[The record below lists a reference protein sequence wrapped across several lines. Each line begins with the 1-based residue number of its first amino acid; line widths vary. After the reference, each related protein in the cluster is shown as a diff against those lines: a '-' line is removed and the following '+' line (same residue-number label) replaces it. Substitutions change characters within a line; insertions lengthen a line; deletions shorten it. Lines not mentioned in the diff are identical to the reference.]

1 MATST
6 IEVNAAGDAEEA
18 TAGQVIDLPSLA
30 TCTVALRRSEREG
43 AALPKHKDPEGP
55 AVYRQIANDLRA
67 AIERGDYQPGQRIPG
82 ENVLMQEWGVSRNTA
97 RDALAVL
104 RDEGLTDTRR
114 GAGNFVRKFKLIP
127 RPANERLSRKTWG
140 EGRSIWSADMQGRP
154 SDAEVEVIKIGAP
167 ERIAGS
173 LGIATGDPVWRRSR
187 VYDSEGRPVQMAT
200 SYLPAALVAGSAI
213 TQPDTGPGGV
223 YARLLELGHPPA
235 RFREEVRARMP
246 LQEEAKALKL
256 AAGIPVIHIFRIAFE
271 EDGTPL
277 EVNEM
282 VLDSN
287 SYLLLYDISA

>member
-1 MATST
+1 MPR
-6 IEVNAAGDAEEA
+6 
-18 TAGQVIDLPSLA
+18 Q
-30 TCTVALRRSEREG
+30 R
-43 AALPKHKDPEGP
+43 DPEGP

-82 ENVLMQEWGVSRNTA
+82 ENALMAEWGVSRNTA

-114 GAGNFVRKFKLIP
+114 GAGNFVRRFKLIP

-154 SDAEVEVIKIGAP
+154 SDAEVEVIEIEAP

-187 VYDSEGRPVQMAT
+187 LYYADGRPVQMAT
-200 SYLPAALVAGSAI
+200 SYFPAGLVAGSAI
-213 TQPDTGPGGV
+213 TQPNPGPGGV
-223 YARLLELGHPPA
+223 YARLLDLGHPPA

-246 LQEEAKALKL
+246 LQEETRALKL

-282 VLDSN
+282 ILDAN
-287 SYLLLYDISA
+287 SYLLLYDIDA